1 MTSHRVLLV
10 RPWDSA
16 RTGSGCCAGG
26 TGGVC
31 VEGWHEDPE
40 WVRDRTSRQPLGEV
54 YRVVRAGL
62 PSDVDVE
69 IVDPHNSL
77 FLLPAVLRDGRQRGL
92 RWRAALREMV
102 RGSGYA
108 AIIVDGQ
115 RVSEGELPEPER
127 ALHLIRDA
135 IAAHGS

>member
-1 MTSHRVLLV
+1 MSSHRVLLV

-16 RTGSGCCAGG
+16 RAGSGCCAGG

-31 VEGWHEDPE
+31 VEGWHTDPE

-62 PSDVDVE
+62 PPQVDVE

-92 RWRAALREMV
+92 RWRDAVREMI

-108 AIIVDGQ
+108 AIIVDGR
-115 RVSEGELPEPER
+115 RVHDGELPEPER
-127 ALHLIRDA
+127 ALRLIQDA
-135 IAAHGS
+135 LSSGRT